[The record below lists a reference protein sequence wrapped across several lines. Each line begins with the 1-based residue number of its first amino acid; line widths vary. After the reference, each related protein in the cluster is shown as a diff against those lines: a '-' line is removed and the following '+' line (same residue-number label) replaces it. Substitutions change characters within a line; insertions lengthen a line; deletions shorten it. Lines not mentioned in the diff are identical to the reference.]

1 MLPLEFRILLRYIGA
16 KWFVIRRTM
25 LLLQTSAL
33 AYDGDHASRGVL
45 VKPALGFS
53 LAGELLSERDHPLP
67 SSDCSHPGWAELYR
81 SDDTNE
87 GPHGC
92 GPKRHSEE
100 EPCRASR
107 TLKPRPPSRAQQPRT
122 EPAHLRLPK
131 SRPPPVSAVRN

>member
-1 MLPLEFRILLRYIGA
+1 MTEIMLPREYWSSQPWVSVSLVSFCPSG
-16 KWFVIRRTM
+16 T
-25 LLLQTSAL
+25 AL
-33 AYDGDHASRGVL
+33 FQA
-45 VKPALGFS
+45 P
-53 LAGELLSERDHPLP
+53 
-67 SSDCSHPGWAELYR
+67 DCSHPGWAELYR
-81 SDDTNE
+81 SDGTNE